1 MELSMSFLGGKGLE
15 KADFYRCF
23 HDFLKCFSSSFEAP
37 RLPAAASGR
46 LADGCRGPAAA
57 LLGDHPAARP
67 CAGLAGA
74 LWGSP
79 WQPFESAAAPLSSLL
94 RLKSS
99 VSMAMMG
106 RRVAFGL
113 LLAGVQGL
121 LLSEE
126 PRVELQ
132 KGFLTKAEVAAVL
145 ELAEEEMFQ
154 DSTCSDDGE
163 EGGIRCFWD

>member
-1 MELSMSFLGGKGLE
+1 
-15 KADFYRCF
+15 
-23 HDFLKCFSSSFEAP
+23 
-37 RLPAAASGR
+37 
-46 LADGCRGPAAA
+46 
-57 LLGDHPAARP
+57 
-67 CAGLAGA
+67 
-74 LWGSP
+74 
-79 WQPFESAAAPLSSLL
+79 
-94 RLKSS
+94 
-99 VSMAMMG
+99 MAMMG

-163 EGGIRCFWD
+163 EGEIRCFWD